1 MSRDKINNIDLHKI
15 VSEVSEEVLVSLKIL
30 ALKKRLTLS
39 KYVTEVLDKH
49 VYGKA
54 QVIDKAEVIEK

>member
-1 MSRDKINNIDLHKI
+1 MSREKITDIEIHK
-15 VSEVSEEVLVSLKIL
+15 VVAEVCEDVLVSLKIL
-30 ALKKRLTLS
+30 ALKKRLSLT

-54 QVIDKAEVIEK
+54 QVIDKAEEIVR